1 MKYSQEEYF
10 SCYSPNLKEYLIDN
24 GFEVYTTFIHI
35 RENKI
40 CWVFKRV
47 PEMSIYLEQWSKNRR
62 KINSWFYKEIVMDKR
77 GLSKRAILCVLLA
90 LFVIISIFYYG
101 RCYIINHELV
111 FTESDKF
118 ILLIF
123 SIISVF
129 TSTMLILIILL
140 LNKIKNNIINIIE
153 ELSDVE
159 DNNIEMEKIIQK
171 MIIELSK
178 DLGVDY
184 YSKKS

>member
-1 MKYSQEEYF
+1 
-10 SCYSPNLKEYLIDN
+10 
-24 GFEVYTTFIHI
+24 
-35 RENKI
+35 
-40 CWVFKRV
+40 
-47 PEMSIYLEQWSKNRR
+47 
-62 KINSWFYKEIVMDKR
+62 MDKR

-129 TSTMLILIILL
+129 TSAMLILIILL